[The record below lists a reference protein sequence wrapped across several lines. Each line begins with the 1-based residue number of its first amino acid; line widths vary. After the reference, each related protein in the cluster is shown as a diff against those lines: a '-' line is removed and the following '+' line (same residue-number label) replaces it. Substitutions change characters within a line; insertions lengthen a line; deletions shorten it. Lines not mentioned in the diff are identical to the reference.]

1 MSIGTVLDEAW
12 TLFTRFFLR
21 FFLIALVVFA
31 SINLVYALLVEAISS
46 DNDGAAVLLALLGLA
61 TAVIGAT
68 WLQGA
73 FVYAVQD
80 ARDGTFDASL
90 GQIFSRVAPSILPL
104 LGAGLLAGLGIALG
118 FLLLIIPGLFLIT
131 IWAVVAPVIV
141 VEKPGVFAAFG
152 RSRELVRGH
161 GWTVFGI
168 VHHHRA
174 PLRHRERAP
183 SGRVLRAARV
193 PRDPHRLDDRAGR
206 RHALRRDRD
215 RGHVLPASRG
225 RRRRC
230 RDARRG
236 VTLDPETEARIEE
249 PASADAVREA
259 RLTPAEAVEH
269 MRIRLPDRGNRKL
282 RRVLERANADR
293 VLKGWWHVANVNA
306 VVRLQ
311 INDHSWVHIQIVANI
326 ALKLLRQLTKHRI
339 EPSVVRDYGMTNE
352 DAEVVVVLAA
362 LTHCVGM
369 SVHRRGHEDWS
380 LFLAEPKLR
389 ELLDGIY
396 EEPDRTVIVS
406 EVLQAITSHR
416 ADGEPLSL
424 EAGIMRVGDA
434 LDMAKGRSRIPFEKG
449 QVSMHS
455 LSAAAVE
462 EVLIVDGEVKPVRIE
477 IIMNNSS
484 GLFQVDGLL
493 KAKLR
498 GSGLEPHVEV
508 IAHIDTADEKRLVPE
523 YRLEI

>member
-1 MSIGTVLDEAW
+1 
-12 TLFTRFFLR
+12 
-21 FFLIALVVFA
+21 
-31 SINLVYALLVEAISS
+31 
-46 DNDGAAVLLALLGLA
+46 
-61 TAVIGAT
+61 
-68 WLQGA
+68 
-73 FVYAVQD
+73 
-80 ARDGTFDASL
+80 
-90 GQIFSRVAPSILPL
+90 
-104 LGAGLLAGLGIALG
+104 
-118 FLLLIIPGLFLIT
+118 
-131 IWAVVAPVIV
+131 
-141 VEKPGVFAAFG
+141 
-152 RSRELVRGH
+152 
-161 GWTVFGI
+161 
-168 VHHHRA
+168 
-174 PLRHRERAP
+174 
-183 SGRVLRAARV
+183 
-193 PRDPHRLDDRAGR
+193 
-206 RHALRRDRD
+206 
-215 RGHVLPASRG
+215 
-225 RRRRC
+225 
-230 RDARRG
+230 

-249 PASADAVREA
+249 PSSADAVREA

-269 MRIRLPDRGNRKL
+269 MRIRLPERGNRKL
-282 RRVLERANADR
+282 RRVLERANADAE
-293 VLKGWWHVANVNA
+293 LKGWWHVSNVNA

-326 ALKLLRQLTKHRI
+326 ALKLLRQLTKHGI
-339 EPSVVRDYGMTNE
+339 EPSVVRDYGMRNE

-389 ELLDGIY
+389 ELLDGLY
-396 EEPDRTVIVS
+396 DEPDRTVIVS

-424 EAGIMRVGDA
+424 EAGILRVADA

-449 QVSMHS
+449 QVTMHS

-462 EVLIVDGEVKPVRIE
+462 EVVIGDGEAKPVRIE
-477 IIMNNSS
+477 IVMNNSS